1 MTVQMLVTSVW
12 YGLFKTSTNNFK
24 VVIPAQAGIQQYSST
39 VLQRAFNKF

>member
-1 MTVQMLVTSVW
+1 MKAEMAMTSAW
-12 YGLFKTSTNNFK
+12 YGLFKISANNFK